1 MYHLLAQTQL
11 FNKGIDAAT
20 SISNSWNETW
30 QDVLSGSSTGGLT
43 IYGEL
48 ARVGEIFAVGT
59 LLFFVIS
66 FIKKLNDGDYSA
78 LASLFLPILVSY
90 LLFNNGSNLALFTL
104 GLRDVINSTNQSIL
118 TKTSRGLRLDEIY
131 RQAQGLNSTQEQISS
146 WIKQCEALSADKQ
159 TQCLDQAVTQ
169 SENLLRNYQGVF
181 GISQWSRERLND
193 LNQLRIAITEDPL
206 SLFSLDNP
214 IIWTVIGSKAE
225 ALTYT
230 ALIGLQMAFQHAV
243 EISML
248 LTALFGPIAIGGS
261 LLPVDW
267 AALPVCAWLTGF
279 LSLGMLKLGFN
290 IVAGLSAVVFVN
302 AESTDSLWFP
312 MFLGIFA
319 PILASGI
326 AVGGGLAV
334 WASLTSVVQSGIST
348 LSLGYVKT

>member
-11 FNKGIDAAT
+11 FNKGLDAAR
-20 SISNSWNETW
+20 SISNSWDETW
-30 QDVLSGSSTGGLT
+30 QDVLSGSSDSGLT
-43 IYGEL
+43 LYGEI

-59 LLFFVIS
+59 LLFLMIS
-66 FIKKLNDGDYSA
+66 FMKKLNNGDYSA
-78 LASLFLPILVSY
+78 LASLLLPILVSY
-90 LLFNNGSNLALFTL
+90 LLFNNGSNLANFTL
-104 GLRDVINSTNQSIL
+104 GLRDMIDDTNQKL
-118 TKTSRGLRLDEIY
+118 LVKTSRGLRLDEIF
-131 RQAQGLNSTQEQISS
+131 RQAQGSTTTQKQITS
-146 WIKQCEALSADKQ
+146 WLKQCEALSADKQ
-159 TQCLDQAVTQ
+159 TQCLDKAVTQ
-169 SENLLRNYQGVF
+169 SENLLRDYQGVF
-181 GISQWSRERLND
+181 GVSKWLSNRLND
-193 LNQLRIAITEDPL
+193 LNQLRTAITDDPL

-214 IIWTVIGSKAE
+214 LIWTVIGSNTE
-225 ALTYT
+225 SLTYT

-302 AESTDSLWFP
+302 AESTDPLWFP

-334 WASLTSVVQSGIST
+334 WASLTTVVQSAIGT
-348 LSLGYVKT
+348 LSLGYIKT